1 MAQRSEDGKLSANEL
16 GQAALA
22 TIEELTGHPPEAVT
36 GLEWDG
42 DQEQWLV
49 SVEVLEF
56 SRIPNT
62 TDVIGDYVVQ
72 LDEEGTLRGF
82 RRIGRHQRG
91 QAAEVQ

>member
-1 MAQRSEDGKLSANEL
+1 MAQRSDDSNLSANEL

-56 SRIPNT
+56 ARIPNT
-62 TDVIGDYVVQ
+62 TDVIGSYIVQ

-82 RRIGRHQRG
+82 RRAGRHQRG
-91 QAAEVQ
+91 QAAEIQ

>member
-1 MAQRSEDGKLSANEL
+1 MAQGSDDSKLSANEL

-22 TIEELTGHPPEAVT
+22 TIEELTGHPPEAVI

-42 DQEQWLV
+42 EQWIV
-49 SVEVLEF
+49 SVEVLELE
-56 SRIPNT
+56 RIPNT
-62 TDVIGDYVVQ
+62 TDVIGCYDVQ

-91 QAAEVQ
+91 QAAEAQ